1 MVYDVFCMDMT
12 SKIALLDQIYS
23 LFDAFALTERLACKR
38 QCATCCTCNMT
49 LTTLEGYKIISLL
62 DARTNATLIRRIY
75 GAVEQRRFKPQ
86 ITTNQMARR
95 CMNGREIPQEIIDPA
110 WGSCPLLFEK
120 ECPIYPMRPFGCRCM
135 MSKTICSETGYA
147 DMDAF
152 ALTVANLFNQFIEH
166 LDQGGMTGNLI
177 DVLLFLDDD
186 KSLAVDQS
194 RQKNTAAERLIPN
207 SPIPVLMIPPE
218 HRGRME
224 PLLESLRNVMK
235 TEGCS
240 AGPLRN

>member
-1 MVYDVFCMDMT
+1 MGMT
-12 SKIALLDQIYS
+12 SKIARLDQLYG
-23 LFDAFALTERLACKR
+23 LFDDFAGTETLACKR

-62 DARTNATLIRRIY
+62 DARIKATIVRHVY
-75 GAVEQRRFKPQ
+75 GAVEQRRFQPQ

-95 CMNGREIPQEIIDPA
+95 CMNGQEILEEIIDPA
-110 WGSCPLLFEK
+110 WGACPLLSER

-135 MSKTICSETGYA
+135 MSKTICTETGYA

-152 ALTVANLFNQFIEH
+152 TLTVANLFNQFIEH

-177 DVLLFLDDD
+177 DVLLFLDDNKNLTAYQSD
-186 KSLAVDQS
+186 KTDMKVAG
-194 RQKNTAAERLIPN
+194 LIPN

-218 HRGRME
+218 HRGRIA
-224 PLLESLRNVMK
+224 PLLESLRTVLY
-235 TEGCS
+235 
-240 AGPLRN
+240 P

>member
-1 MVYDVFCMDMT
+1 MT
-12 SKIALLDQIYS
+12 SKIALLDQLYS
-23 LFDAFALTERLACKR
+23 LFDAFAATETLACKR

-62 DARTNATLIRRIY
+62 DARTKATLVRHIY

-95 CMNGREIPQEIIDPA
+95 CMNGQEIPEEIIDPA
-110 WGSCPLLFEK
+110 WGSCPLLSEK

-152 ALTVANLFNQFIEH
+152 VLTVADLFNQFIEH
-166 LDQGGMTGNLI
+166 LDQDGMTGNLI

-186 KSLAVDQS
+186 INLAAYQS
-194 RQKNTAAERLIPN
+194 EQKNTATERLIPN

-218 HRGRME
+218 HRGRIA
-224 PLLESLRNVMK
+224 PLLESLKNVMK
-235 TEGCS
+235 LEGYS
-240 AGPLRN
+240 AGPLRS